1 MNPGTVSS
9 PHPSPRLSVDN
20 MITTDSPVNLEHSD
34 DEDLIMNPGGLM
46 EAFKLAREIDC
57 ENHTEQEQLI
67 DTIYTCLPFP
77 DLPQQVIVTLIKYLK
92 LCMSRVVTLTLI

>member
-34 DEDLIMNPGGLM
+34 DKDLIMNLGGLV
-46 EAFKLAREIDC
+46 EAFKLARETNC
-57 ENHTEQEQLI
+57 ENHAE
-67 DTIYTCLPFP
+67 
-77 DLPQQVIVTLIKYLK
+77 
-92 LCMSRVVTLTLI
+92 